1 MSLSGRQQQH
11 ISDGAADA
19 EIRVCSDAGPAGDLI
34 CRPETDAVHLIRQTV
49 RILLQYPVNLVPVF
63 SIQLHR
69 HIVGNAILLQEH
81 HGLAHVLLLFQLGRD
96 LPGLFL
102 TDALDLRQPLRLFLN
117 DAERLALEVSDDPG
131 RQRRADALNG
141 TAAQIPLH
149 GHLVLRCLQ
158 LVGFDEQLLP
168 VHGMLL

>member
-1 MSLSGRQQQH
+1 MALRMSFFSSSWAA
-11 ISDGAADA
+11 ISRAF
-19 EIRVCSDAGPAGDLI
+19 
-34 CRPETDAVHLIRQTV
+34 
-49 RILLQYPVNLVPVF
+49 F
-63 SIQLHR
+63 S
-69 HIVGNAILLQEH
+69 
-81 HGLAHVLLLFQLGRD
+81 
-96 LPGLFL
+96 

-158 LVGFDEQLLP
+158 LVEFDEQLLP